1 MAFHTAAGTRLYIGT
16 TLDVDFEAQ
25 TDEQIATAIDG
36 DSLVEVG
43 ELETMSPFGDTAAES
58 PFTALGDRRV
68 RKAKGSF
75 NAGNLAGTCA
85 FDSGDAGQA
94 AILAALATDFDYNF
108 KVVFNDGSPGS
119 PSSPTTQYFRGK
131 VMGAPVN
138 VGNADN
144 VIRRDITVGINSKI
158 VQIDAV

>member
-16 TLDVDFEAQ
+16 TLDVDFDSL
-25 TDEQIATAIDG
+25 TDQQIADAIDN
-36 DSLVEVG
+36 DSLVEIG
-43 ELETMSPFGDTAAES
+43 ELEDIQEFGDTAAEVT
-58 PFTALGDRRV
+58 FTALGDRRV

-75 NAGNLAGTCA
+75 NAGNLSGTCA

-108 KVVFNDGSPGS
+108 KVVFNDASPGS
-119 PSSPTTQYFRGK
+119 PSSPTAQYMRGK
-131 VMGAPVN
+131 VMGAPITP
-138 VGNADN
+138 GNADN
-144 VIRRDITVGINSKI
+144 VIRRALTIGINTAI